1 MNMGGPGQD
10 VNEMSMQISF
20 RMMND
25 TMKDCFGDCVTDF
38 NSQQLSGAE
47 QGCLKNCA
55 GRSFSAMQLLS
66 FLQEQMQARGGG
78 QGGF

>member
-1 MNMGGPGQD
+1 MNMGGPGAD

-38 NSQQLSGAE
+38 SGAE
-47 QGCLKNCA
+47 LSSNEKNCLKNCA

-66 FLQEQMQARGGG
+66 QL
-78 QGGF
+78 

>member
-1 MNMGGPGQD
+1 MQGGPQGD

-25 TMKDCFGDCVTDF
+25 TMKDCFGDCITDF
-38 NSQQLSGAE
+38 SGSELSGGEKA
-47 QGCLKNCA
+47 CLKNCA

-66 FLQEQMQARGGG
+66 SLQEQMQSRGGG
-78 QGGF
+78 GGF